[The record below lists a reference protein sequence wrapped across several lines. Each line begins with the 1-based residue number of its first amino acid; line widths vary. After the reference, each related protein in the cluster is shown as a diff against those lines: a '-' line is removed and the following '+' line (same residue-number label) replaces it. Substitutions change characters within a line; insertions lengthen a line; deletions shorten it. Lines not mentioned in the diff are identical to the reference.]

1 MASPLARDAPTF
13 SDLKLKALAAP
24 NLEVGDSLEYQVTH
38 VTRVPLKPGD
48 FWVIYFPNRQTVVE
62 TEVVVLNV
70 PAGRNLTLKTH
81 PEYQA
86 AYSEQEHGGR
96 KIYRWQFSNPHPVKS
111 EEGPVKPL
119 FAASTLDDWKQV
131 GEWYMQL
138 QAGRTQVTPEIQA
151 LVAKLTAGKTTPREK
166 LDAIYTYVSESIRY
180 VAIHFGI
187 GGFQA
192 HAAADVL
199 RNGYGDCK
207 DKHGLLSAM
216 LDAAGMKAYP
226 VLANSQQGV
235 IELDVPMPAQFD
247 HVVSVVPVNGQKVW
261 LDTTLEFAPPG
272 FMPASMRGKQALL
285 IDLSATRLAE
295 IPKEPA
301 VPENAH
307 LTSQGRLD
315 PLGKLSLENHFEM
328 RGSMEVLYRKVF
340 RTGNKD
346 AILEVIK
353 ALGLL
358 EIEGATTEELKSSDP
373 TDLSQPFDVKY
384 RLTDINFF
392 GPGEKMKVVEVP
404 IVFTDR
410 FQGHS
415 KMSGHIV
422 SEALFMVLRLLF
434 QNGMRR
440 RPRP

>member
-1 MASPLARDAPTF
+1 MSPQRRGRTVPLLFLNLALTHSAGAQESPSKESGPPRDIVIERLETAYRWQNDGTGEIVQSARIRVLTEAGRGAVGQFYFPYSSQLEETRIDYFQTVKADGRKVPVDPSQVFEMASPLARDAPTF

-48 FWVIYFPNRQTVVE
+48 FWVIYSPNRQTVVE
-62 TEVVVLNV
+62 SEVVVLNV
-70 PAGRNLTLKTH
+70 PAGRKLTLKTH
-81 PEYQA
+81 PEYHA
-86 AYSEQEHGGR
+86 AYSEQEQGGR

-138 QAGRTQVTPEIQA
+138 QAGRTQVTPEIQS

-247 HVVSVVPVNGQKVW
+247 HVVSVFPVNGQKVW

-315 PLGKLSLENHFEM
+315 P
-328 RGSMEVLYRKVF
+328 
-340 RTGNKD
+340 
-346 AILEVIK
+346 
-353 ALGLL
+353 
-358 EIEGATTEELKSSDP
+358 
-373 TDLSQPFDVKY
+373 
-384 RLTDINFF
+384 
-392 GPGEKMKVVEVP
+392 
-404 IVFTDR
+404 
-410 FQGHS
+410 
-415 KMSGHIV
+415 
-422 SEALFMVLRLLF
+422 
-434 QNGMRR
+434 
-440 RPRP
+440 